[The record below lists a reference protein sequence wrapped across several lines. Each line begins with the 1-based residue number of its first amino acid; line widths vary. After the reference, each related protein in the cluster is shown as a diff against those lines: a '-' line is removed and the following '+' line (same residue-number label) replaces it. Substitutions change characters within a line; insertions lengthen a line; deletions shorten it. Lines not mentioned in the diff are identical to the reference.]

1 MNRLPAPLSKFLAG
15 FVGTSLTFLLL
26 PKTAK
31 LFIRRFVLGLIG
43 EVIFVIIT
51 ALLTEK
57 LAELVGHDRYGR
69 ER

>member
-1 MNRLPAPLSKFLAG
+1 MNNLPAPVTKFVAG
-15 FVGTSLTFLLL
+15 FVGTAFAFLFL
-26 PKTAK
+26 PKTLK

-57 LAELVGHDRYGR
+57 MAELLGR
-69 ER
+69 EN